1 MSTSSSGLTSTSS
14 ALAAAGASVSSTGGI
29 SSPGIGSGLN
39 VNAIVSALMTVESQP
54 ISLLNQQ
61 ESSYQAKLSAYGSMT
76 AALSSFQSSVA
87 TLTSQSTFQTLSA
100 TPSDTTVLTA
110 SAANTASTGSY
121 SINTTALA
129 QAQTLV
135 ASGQTNTT
143 SAIGTGASTTL
154 TFSFG
159 TTSGTTTQ
167 GVYGSGTT
175 FTQDPTQGTKTV
187 TINSSNNSLQGIADA
202 INAAN
207 IGVTASIVNDGSS
220 TPYRLELTSST
231 GANHSMEIA
240 VSGDTTLYNL
250 LNYNPTGTV
259 GAATN
264 GQNMTQTAAGQDAAL
279 TVNGLSITSPT
290 NTVSSAISGVT
301 LNLLKAGTSS
311 LSVTNDA
318 SSVATDVQSFVT
330 AYNTLHGAL
339 SPLTA
344 YDSTTQQGG
353 PLLGDYTAMSVQT
366 QLSGI
371 LVSAV
376 PGLSG
381 NSSITTLGQLGISL
395 NKDGTLS
402 LNNATLQSAISSN
415 LSDIAGMFASV
426 GKTTDSLVNYVSST
440 SKTQP
445 GSYAVDVSQLATQ
458 GKSVGSANLNG
469 GITITAGSN
478 DTLSLTLDGISS
490 SVTLPAGT
498 YTSSQLATL
507 VQSAING
514 DTAFSSAG
522 SSVAVGVDPTTGYM
536 TITSNRYGS
545 ASNVAVS
552 NTSAGLA
559 LMGSTSTST
568 AGVDVAGTIDGI
580 AATGSGQNL
589 TGLTGTPTD
598 GLTLQI
604 AGGSTGNR
612 GTINYSQGYA
622 TGLSNAIT
630 GILSNSGQI
639 ASATNGINASIT
651 GIKNQITAMNA
662 HLAMVQQ
669 NYMSQFTSLD
679 VLMGTM
685 QSTSSYLTQQLANL
699 PKVN

>member
-1 MSTSSSGLTSTSS
+1 MSTSSTGLTSTSA
-14 ALAAAGASVSSTGGI
+14 ALAAAGASVSSMGGI

-54 ISLLNQQ
+54 INLLNQQ

-110 SAANTASTGSY
+110 AAANNASTGNY

-135 ASGQTNTT
+135 ASGQASTT

-159 TTSGTTTQ
+159 TTSGTT
-167 GVYGSGTT
+167 

-187 TINSSNNSLQGIADA
+187 TIDSSNNSLQGIADA

-207 IGVTASIVNDGSS
+207 IGVSASIVNDGSS
-220 TPYRLELTSST
+220 TPYKLELTSST
-231 GANHSMEIA
+231 GANHSMEIT
-240 VSGDTTLYNL
+240 VSGDATLQSL
-250 LNYNPTGTV
+250 LSYSPG
-259 GAATN
+259 GS
-264 GQNMTQTAAGQDAAL
+264 QSMTQTVAGQDAAL
-279 TVNGLSITSPT
+279 TVNGLSIASPT
-290 NTVSSAISGVT
+290 NTVTSAISGVT
-301 LNLLKAGTSS
+301 LNLLKTGTST
-311 LSVTNDA
+311 LSITNNA
-318 SSVATDVQSFVT
+318 SSVATAVQSFVT

-366 QLSGI
+366 QLSGV

-381 NSSITTLGQLGISL
+381 NSGITTLGQLGISL

-402 LNNATLQSAISSN
+402 LDNTKLQSAISSN

-440 SKTQP
+440 SNTQP
-445 GSYAVDVSQLATQ
+445 GSYSVDVSQLATQ

-498 YTSSQLATL
+498 YTSSQLTTL

-522 SSVAVGVDPTTGYM
+522 SSVAVSVAPTTGYM

-598 GLTLQI
+598 GLTIQI
-604 AGGSTGNR
+604 AGGSLGNR

-639 ASATNGINASIT
+639 ASATNGINANIT
-651 GIKNQITAMNA
+651 DIKNQITAMNA

-669 NYMSQFTSLD
+669 NYMSQFTALD

>member
-1 MSTSSSGLTSTSS
+1 MSTSSTGLTSTSA
-14 ALAAAGASVSSTGGI
+14 ALAAAGASVSSMGGI

-54 ISLLNQQ
+54 INLLNQQ

-110 SAANTASTGSY
+110 AAANNASTGNY

-135 ASGQTNTT
+135 ASGQASTT

-159 TTSGTTTQ
+159 TTSGN
-167 GVYGSGTT
+167 T

-187 TINSSNNSLQGIADA
+187 TIDSSNNSLQGIADA

-207 IGVTASIVNDGSS
+207 IGVSASIVNDGSS
-220 TPYRLELTSST
+220 TPYKLELTSST
-231 GANHSMEIA
+231 GANHSMEIT
-240 VSGDTTLYNL
+240 VSGDATLQSL
-250 LNYNPTGTV
+250 LSYSPG
-259 GAATN
+259 GS
-264 GQNMTQTAAGQDAAL
+264 QSMTQTVAGQDAAL
-279 TVNGLSITSPT
+279 TVNGLSIASPT
-290 NTVSSAISGVT
+290 NTVTSAISGVT
-301 LNLLKAGTSS
+301 LNLLKTGTST
-311 LSVTNDA
+311 LSITNNA
-318 SSVATDVQSFVT
+318 SSVATAVQSFVT

-381 NSSITTLGQLGISL
+381 NSGITTLGQLGISL

-402 LNNATLQSAISSN
+402 LDNTKLQSAISSN

-440 SKTQP
+440 SNTQP
-445 GSYAVDVSQLATQ
+445 GSYSVDVSQLATQ

-498 YTSSQLATL
+498 YTSSQLTTL

-522 SSVAVGVDPTTGYM
+522 SSVAVSVAPTTGYM

-598 GLTLQI
+598 GLTIQI
-604 AGGSTGNR
+604 AGGSLGNR

-639 ASATNGINASIT
+639 ASATNGINANIT
-651 GIKNQITAMNA
+651 DIKNQITAMNA

-669 NYMSQFTSLD
+669 NYMSQFTALD

>member
-1 MSTSSSGLTSTSS
+1 MSTSSSGLTSTTA
-14 ALAAAGASVSSTGGI
+14 ALAAAGASVSSAGGI

-54 ISLLNQQ
+54 INLLNQQ

-110 SAANTASTGSY
+110 SAANTASTGNY

-129 QAQTLV
+129 QAQTLT
-135 ASGQTNTT
+135 ASGQTSTT

-159 TTSGTTTQ
+159 TTSGT
-167 GVYGSGTT
+167 S

-187 TINSSNNSLQGIADA
+187 TIDSSNNSLQGIMDA

-220 TPYRLELTSST
+220 APYRLELTSST
-231 GANHSMEIA
+231 GASHTMQIG
-240 VSGDTTLYNL
+240 VSGDSTLQSL
-250 LNYNPTGTV
+250 LSYSAGQTGAGV
-259 GAATN
+259 
-264 GQNMTQTAAGQDAAL
+264 MVQTSAGQDAAL
-279 TVNGLSITSPT
+279 TVNGLSLTSPT

-301 LNLLKAGTSS
+301 LNLLKTGTSS
-311 LSVTNDA
+311 LSVTNDT
-318 SSVATDVQSFVT
+318 SSVATAVQSFVT
-330 AYNTLHGAL
+330 AYNTLHGTL

-381 NSSITTLGQLGISL
+381 NASITTLGQLGISL

-440 SKTQP
+440 SNTQP
-445 GSYAVDVSQLATQ
+445 GSYSVDVSQLATQ
-458 GKSVGSANLNG
+458 GKSAGNVNLNSG
-469 GITITAGSN
+469 LTISTGSN

-507 VQSAING
+507 VQTAING

-522 SSVAVGVDPTTGYM
+522 SSVAVSVDPTTGYM

-545 ASNVAVS
+545 ASNVAIT
-552 NTSAGLA
+552 NTSAGAA
-559 LMGSTSTST
+559 LMGGSTST

-604 AGGSTGNR
+604 AGGSLGNR
-612 GTINYSQGYA
+612 GTISYSQGYA
-622 TGLSNAIT
+622 TSLSNAIT

-639 ASATNGINASIT
+639 ASATNGINADIT
-651 GIKNQITAMNA
+651 DIKNQITAMNA

-669 NYMSQFTSLD
+669 NYMSQFTALD

>member
-1 MSTSSSGLTSTSS
+1 MSTSSTGLTSTSA
-14 ALAAAGASVSSTGGI
+14 ALAAAGASVSSMGGI

-54 ISLLNQQ
+54 INLLNQQ

-110 SAANTASTGSY
+110 AAANNASTGNY

-135 ASGQTNTT
+135 ASGQASTT

-159 TTSGTTTQ
+159 TTSGN
-167 GVYGSGTT
+167 T

-187 TINSSNNSLQGIADA
+187 TIDSSNNSLQGIADA

-220 TPYRLELTSST
+220 TPYKLELTSST
-231 GANHSMEIA
+231 GANHSMEIT
-240 VSGDTTLYNL
+240 VSGDATLQSL
-250 LNYNPTGTV
+250 LSYSPG
-259 GAATN
+259 GS
-264 GQNMTQTAAGQDAAL
+264 QSMTQTVAGQDAAL
-279 TVNGLSITSPT
+279 TVNGLSIASPT
-290 NTVSSAISGVT
+290 NTVTSAISGVT
-301 LNLLKAGTSS
+301 LNLLKTGTST
-311 LSVTNDA
+311 LSITNNA
-318 SSVATDVQSFVT
+318 SSVATAVQSFVT

-366 QLSGI
+366 QLSGV

-381 NSSITTLGQLGISL
+381 NSGITTLGQLGISL

-402 LNNATLQSAISSN
+402 LDNTKLQSAISSN

-440 SKTQP
+440 SNTQP
-445 GSYAVDVSQLATQ
+445 GSYSVDVSQLATQ

-498 YTSSQLATL
+498 YTSSQLTTL

-522 SSVAVGVDPTTGYM
+522 SSVAVSVAPTTGYM

-598 GLTLQI
+598 GLTIQI
-604 AGGSTGNR
+604 AGGSLGNR

-639 ASATNGINASIT
+639 ASATNGINANIT
-651 GIKNQITAMNA
+651 DIKNQITAMNA

-669 NYMSQFTSLD
+669 NYMSQFTALD

>member
-1 MSTSSSGLTSTSS
+1 MSTSSSGLTGMTS
-14 ALAAAGASVSSTGGI
+14 ALAAAGASVSNTGGI

-54 ISLLNQQ
+54 INLLNQQ
-61 ESSYQAKLSAYGSMT
+61 EQSYQTKLSAYGSMT
-76 AALSSFQSSVA
+76 AALSSFQNSVA

-110 SAANTASTGSY
+110 SAANTASTGNY

-129 QAQTLV
+129 QAETLV
-135 ASGQTNTT
+135 ASGQTSTT
-143 SAIGTGASTTL
+143 SAIGTGTSTTL

-159 TTSGTTTQ
+159 TTTGTTTQ
-167 GVYGSGTT
+167 GVYGTGTS
-175 FTQDPTQGTKTV
+175 FTQDPTQGSKTV
-187 TINSSNNSLQGIADA
+187 TIDSSNNSLQGIMDA

-220 TPYRLELTSST
+220 APYRLELTSST
-231 GANHSMEIA
+231 GASHSMEIA

-250 LNYNPTGTV
+250 LNYNPTQ
-259 GAATN
+259 AAGS
-264 GQNMTQTAAGQDAAL
+264 GQNMTQTASGQDAAL

-301 LNLLKAGTSS
+301 LNLLKTGTSS
-311 LSVTNDA
+311 LAITNDA
-318 SSVATDVQSFVT
+318 SSVATAVQSFVT
-330 AYNTLHGAL
+330 AYNTLHGTL

-402 LNNATLQSAISSN
+402 LDNAKLQSAISSN
-415 LSDIAGMFASV
+415 LSDVAGMFASV

-440 SKTQP
+440 SNTQP

-458 GKSVGSANLNG
+458 GKSVGNVNLNSG
-469 GITITAGSN
+469 LTVTAGSN

-490 SVTLPAGT
+490 SVTLTAGGP
-498 YTSSQLATL
+498 YSSSQLATM
-507 VQSAING
+507 VQTAING
-514 DTAFSSAG
+514 DPAFSSAG
-522 SSVAVGVDPTTGYM
+522 SSVAVSVDPSTGYM

-545 ASNVAVS
+545 ASNVSVA
-552 NTSAGLA
+552 NTSAGTA
-559 LMGSTSTST
+559 LMGGSTST

-589 TGLTGTPTD
+589 TGLAGTPTD
-598 GLTLQI
+598 GLTIQI
-604 AGGSTGNR
+604 AGGSLGNR

-639 ASATNGINASIT
+639 ASATSGINSQIT
-651 GIKNQITAMNA
+651 DIKNQITAMNA

-669 NYMSQFTSLD
+669 NYMSQFTALD

>member
-1 MSTSSSGLTSTSS
+1 MSTSSTGLTSTSA
-14 ALAAAGASVSSTGGI
+14 ALAAAGASVSSMGGI

-54 ISLLNQQ
+54 INLLNQQ

-110 SAANTASTGSY
+110 AAANNASTGNY

-135 ASGQTNTT
+135 ASGQASTT

-159 TTSGTTTQ
+159 TTSGN
-167 GVYGSGTT
+167 T

-187 TINSSNNSLQGIADA
+187 TIDSSNNSLQGIADA

-220 TPYRLELTSST
+220 TPYKLELTSST
-231 GANHSMEIA
+231 GANHSMEIT
-240 VSGDTTLYNL
+240 VSGDATLQSL
-250 LNYNPTGTV
+250 LSYSPG
-259 GAATN
+259 GS
-264 GQNMTQTAAGQDAAL
+264 QSMTQTVAGQDAAL
-279 TVNGLSITSPT
+279 TVNGLSIASPT
-290 NTVSSAISGVT
+290 NTVTSAISGVT
-301 LNLLKAGTSS
+301 LNLLKTGTST
-311 LSVTNDA
+311 LSITNNA
-318 SSVATDVQSFVT
+318 SSVATAVQSFVT

-366 QLSGI
+366 QLSGV

-381 NSSITTLGQLGISL
+381 NSGITTLGQLGISL

-402 LNNATLQSAISSN
+402 LDNTKLQSAISSN

-440 SKTQP
+440 SNTQP
-445 GSYAVDVSQLATQ
+445 GSYSVDVSQLATQ

-478 DTLSLTLDGISS
+478 NTLSLTLDGISS

-498 YTSSQLATL
+498 YTSSQLTTL

-522 SSVAVGVDPTTGYM
+522 SSVAVSVAPTTGYM

-598 GLTLQI
+598 GLTIQI
-604 AGGSTGNR
+604 AGGSLGNR

-639 ASATNGINASIT
+639 ASATNGINANIT
-651 GIKNQITAMNA
+651 DIKNQITAMNA

-669 NYMSQFTSLD
+669 NYMSQFTALD

>member
-1 MSTSSSGLTSTSS
+1 MSTSSTGLTSTSA
-14 ALAAAGASVSSTGGI
+14 ALAAAGASVSSMGGI

-54 ISLLNQQ
+54 INLLNQQ

-110 SAANTASTGSY
+110 AAANNASTGNY

-135 ASGQTNTT
+135 ASGQASTT

-159 TTSGTTTQ
+159 TTSGTT
-167 GVYGSGTT
+167 

-187 TINSSNNSLQGIADA
+187 TIDSSNNSLQGIADA

-207 IGVTASIVNDGSS
+207 IGVSASIVNDGSS
-220 TPYRLELTSST
+220 TPYKLELTSST
-231 GANHSMEIA
+231 GANHSMEIT
-240 VSGDTTLYNL
+240 VSGDATLQSL
-250 LNYNPTGTV
+250 LSYSPG
-259 GAATN
+259 GS
-264 GQNMTQTAAGQDAAL
+264 QSMTQTVAGQDAAL
-279 TVNGLSITSPT
+279 TVNGLSIASPT
-290 NTVSSAISGVT
+290 NTVTSAISGVT
-301 LNLLKAGTSS
+301 LNLLKTGTST
-311 LSVTNDA
+311 LSITNNA
-318 SSVATDVQSFVT
+318 SSVATAVQSFVT

-381 NSSITTLGQLGISL
+381 NSGITTLGQLGISL

-402 LNNATLQSAISSN
+402 LDNTKLQSAISSN

-440 SKTQP
+440 SNTQP
-445 GSYAVDVSQLATQ
+445 GSYSVDVSQLATQ

-498 YTSSQLATL
+498 YTSSQLTTL

-522 SSVAVGVDPTTGYM
+522 SSVAVSVAPTTGYM

-598 GLTLQI
+598 GLTIQI
-604 AGGSTGNR
+604 AGGSLGNR

-639 ASATNGINASIT
+639 ASATNGINANIT
-651 GIKNQITAMNA
+651 DIKNQITAMNA

-669 NYMSQFTSLD
+669 NYMSQFTALD

>member
-1 MSTSSSGLTSTSS
+1 MSTSSSGLTSMTS
-14 ALAAAGASVSSTGGI
+14 ALAAAGASVSNTGGI

-39 VNAIVSALMTVESQP
+39 VNSIVSALMTVESQP
-54 ISLLNQQ
+54 INLLNQQ
-61 ESSYQAKLSAYGSMT
+61 EQSYQTKLSAYGSMT
-76 AALSSFQSSVA
+76 AALSSFQNSVA
-87 TLTSQSTFQTLSA
+87 SLTSQSTFQTLSA

-110 SAANTASTGSY
+110 SAANTASTGNY
-121 SINTTALA
+121 SINVSTLA

-135 ASGQTNTT
+135 ASGQTSTT
-143 SAIGTGASTTL
+143 AAIGTGTSTTL

-159 TTSGTTTQ
+159 TTTGATNTQ
-167 GVYGSGTT
+167 GVYGSGTS

-187 TINSSNNSLQGIADA
+187 TIDSSNNSLQGIADA

-231 GANHSMEIA
+231 GASHSMEIA

-250 LNYNPTGTV
+250 LNYNPTQ
-259 GAATN
+259 AAGS

-301 LNLLKAGTSS
+301 LNLLKTGTSS

-318 SSVATDVQSFVT
+318 SSVATAVQSFVT
-330 AYNTLHGAL
+330 AYNTLHGTL

-371 LVSAV
+371 LVSTV

-440 SKTQP
+440 SNTQP

-458 GKSVGSANLNG
+458 GKSVGNVNLNSG
-469 GITITAGSN
+469 LTITSGVN
-478 DTLSLTLDGISS
+478 DKLSLTLDGISS
-490 SVTLPAGT
+490 SETLPAGT

-507 VQSAING
+507 VQTAING

-522 SSVAVGVDPTTGYM
+522 SSAAVSVDPATGYM

-545 ASNVAVS
+545 ASSVAIA
-552 NTSAGLA
+552 NTGAGAA
-559 LMGSTSTST
+559 LMGTSTST

-589 TGLTGTPTD
+589 TGLAGTPTD

-604 AGGSTGNR
+604 SGGSLGNR

-639 ASATNGINASIT
+639 ASATSGINSQIT
-651 GIKNQITAMNA
+651 DIKNQITAMNA

-669 NYMSQFTSLD
+669 NYMSQFTALD

>member
-1 MSTSSSGLTSTSS
+1 MSTSSSGLTGMTS
-14 ALAAAGASVSSTGGI
+14 ALAAAGASVSNTGGI

-54 ISLLNQQ
+54 INLLNQQ
-61 ESSYQAKLSAYGSMT
+61 EQSYQTKLSAYGSMT
-76 AALSSFQSSVA
+76 AALSSFQNSVA

-110 SAANTASTGSY
+110 SAANTASTGNY

-129 QAQTLV
+129 QAETLV
-135 ASGQTNTT
+135 ASGQTSTT
-143 SAIGTGASTTL
+143 SAIGTGTATTL

-159 TTSGTTTQ
+159 TTTGTTTQ
-167 GVYGSGTT
+167 GVYGTGTS

-187 TINSSNNSLQGIADA
+187 TIDSSNNSLQGIMDA

-220 TPYRLELTSST
+220 APYRLELTSST
-231 GANHSMEIA
+231 GASHSMEIA
-240 VSGDTTLYNL
+240 ASGDSTLTSL
-250 LNYNPTGTV
+250 LNYNPTQ
-259 GAATN
+259 AAGS
-264 GQNMTQTAAGQDAAL
+264 GQNMTQTVSGQDAAL

-301 LNLLKAGTSS
+301 LNLLKTGTSS
-311 LSVTNDA
+311 LSITNNA
-318 SSVATDVQSFVT
+318 SSVATAVQSFVT
-330 AYNTLHGAL
+330 AYNTLHGTL

-402 LNNATLQSAISSN
+402 LDNAKLQSAISSN
-415 LSDIAGMFASV
+415 LSDVAGMFASV

-440 SKTQP
+440 SNTQP

-458 GKSVGSANLNG
+458 GKSVGNVNLNSG
-469 GITITAGSN
+469 LTITAGSN

-490 SVTLPAGT
+490 SVTLTAGT
-498 YTSSQLATL
+498 YTSSQLATV
-507 VQSAING
+507 VQTAING

-522 SSVAVGVDPTTGYM
+522 SSAAVSVDPATGYM

-545 ASNVAVS
+545 ASSVAIA
-552 NTSAGLA
+552 NTSAGTA
-559 LMGSTSTST
+559 LMGTSTST

-589 TGLTGTPTD
+589 TGLAGTATD
-598 GLTLQI
+598 GLTIQI
-604 AGGSTGNR
+604 AGGSLGNR

-639 ASATNGINASIT
+639 ASATSGINSQIT
-651 GIKNQITAMNA
+651 DIKNQITAMNA

-669 NYMSQFTSLD
+669 NYMSQFTALD

>member
-1 MSTSSSGLTSTSS
+1 MSTSSTGLTSTSA
-14 ALAAAGASVSSTGGI
+14 ALAAAGASVSSMGGI

-54 ISLLNQQ
+54 INLLNQQ

-110 SAANTASTGSY
+110 AAANNASTGNY

-135 ASGQTNTT
+135 ASGQASTT

-159 TTSGTTTQ
+159 TTSGTT
-167 GVYGSGTT
+167 

-187 TINSSNNSLQGIADA
+187 TIDSNNNSLQGIADA

-220 TPYRLELTSST
+220 TPYKLELTSST
-231 GANHSMEIA
+231 GANHSMEIT
-240 VSGDTTLYNL
+240 VSGDATLQSL
-250 LNYNPTGTV
+250 LSYSPG
-259 GAATN
+259 GS
-264 GQNMTQTAAGQDAAL
+264 QSMTQTVAGQDAAL
-279 TVNGLSITSPT
+279 TVNGLSIASPT
-290 NTVSSAISGVT
+290 NTVTSAISGVT
-301 LNLLKAGTSS
+301 LNLLKTGTST
-311 LSVTNDA
+311 LSITNNA
-318 SSVATDVQSFVT
+318 SSVATAVQSFVT

-366 QLSGI
+366 QLSGV

-381 NSSITTLGQLGISL
+381 NSGITTLGQLGISL

-402 LNNATLQSAISSN
+402 LDNTKLQSAISSN

-440 SKTQP
+440 SNTQP
-445 GSYAVDVSQLATQ
+445 GSYSVDVSQLATQ

-478 DTLSLTLDGISS
+478 NTLSLTLDGISS

-498 YTSSQLATL
+498 YTSSQLTTL

-522 SSVAVGVDPTTGYM
+522 SSVAVSVAPTTGYM

-589 TGLTGTPTD
+589 TGLTGTATD
-598 GLTLQI
+598 GLTIQI
-604 AGGSTGNR
+604 AGGSLGNR

-639 ASATNGINASIT
+639 ASATNGINANIT
-651 GIKNQITAMNA
+651 DIKNQITAMNA

-669 NYMSQFTSLD
+669 NYMSQFTALD

>member
-1 MSTSSSGLTSTSS
+1 MSTSSTGLTSTSA
-14 ALAAAGASVSSTGGI
+14 ALAAAGASVSSMGGI

-54 ISLLNQQ
+54 INLLNQQ

-110 SAANTASTGSY
+110 AAANNASTGNY

-135 ASGQTNTT
+135 ASGQASTT

-159 TTSGTTTQ
+159 TTSGN
-167 GVYGSGTT
+167 T

-187 TINSSNNSLQGIADA
+187 TIDSSNNSLQGIADA

-220 TPYRLELTSST
+220 TPYKLELTSST
-231 GANHSMEIA
+231 GANHSMEIT
-240 VSGDTTLYNL
+240 VSGDATLQSL
-250 LNYNPTGTV
+250 LSYSPG
-259 GAATN
+259 GS
-264 GQNMTQTAAGQDAAL
+264 QSMTQTVAGQDAAL
-279 TVNGLSITSPT
+279 TVNGLSIASPT
-290 NTVSSAISGVT
+290 NTVTSAISGVT
-301 LNLLKAGTSS
+301 LNLLKTGTST
-311 LSVTNDA
+311 LSITNNA
-318 SSVATDVQSFVT
+318 SSVATAVQSFVT

-381 NSSITTLGQLGISL
+381 NSGITTLGQLGISL

-402 LNNATLQSAISSN
+402 LDNTKLQSAISSN

-440 SKTQP
+440 SNTQP
-445 GSYAVDVSQLATQ
+445 GSYSVDVSQLATQ

-498 YTSSQLATL
+498 YTSSQLTTL

-522 SSVAVGVDPTTGYM
+522 SSVAVSVAPTTGYM

-598 GLTLQI
+598 GLTIQI
-604 AGGSTGNR
+604 AGGSLGNR

-639 ASATNGINASIT
+639 ASATNGINANIT
-651 GIKNQITAMNA
+651 DIKNQITAMNA

-669 NYMSQFTSLD
+669 NYMSQFTALD

>member
-1 MSTSSSGLTSTSS
+1 MSTSSSGLTSMTS
-14 ALAAAGASVSSTGGI
+14 ALAAAGASVSNTGGV

-39 VNAIVSALMTVESQP
+39 VNSIVSALMTVESQP
-54 ISLLNQQ
+54 INLLNQQ
-61 ESSYQAKLSAYGSMT
+61 EQSYQTKLSAYGSMT
-76 AALSSFQSSVA
+76 AALSSFQNSVA
-87 TLTSQSTFQTLSA
+87 SLTSQSTFQTLSA

-110 SAANTASTGSY
+110 SAANTASTGNY
-121 SINTTALA
+121 SINTTTLA
-129 QAQTLV
+129 QAETLV
-135 ASGQTNTT
+135 ASGQTSTT
-143 SAIGTGASTTL
+143 SAIGTGTSTTL

-159 TTSGTTTQ
+159 TTVGTTNTQ
-167 GVYGSGTT
+167 GVYGTGTS

-187 TINSSNNSLQGIADA
+187 TIDSSNNSLQGIMDA

-220 TPYRLELTSST
+220 APYRLELTSST
-231 GANHSMEIA
+231 GASHSMEIA

-250 LNYNPTGTV
+250 LNYNPTQ
-259 GAATN
+259 AAGS

-301 LNLLKAGTSS
+301 LNLLKTGTSS
-311 LSVTNDA
+311 LSITNDA
-318 SSVATDVQSFVT
+318 SSVATAVQSFVT
-330 AYNTLHGAL
+330 AYNTLHGTL

-381 NSSITTLGQLGISL
+381 NASITTLGQLGISL

-402 LNNATLQSAISSN
+402 LDNAKLQSAIASN
-415 LSDIAGMFASV
+415 LSDVAGMFASV

-458 GKSVGSANLNG
+458 GKSVGNVNLNSG
-469 GITITAGSN
+469 LTITSGVN

-490 SVTLPAGT
+490 SVTLTAGGP
-498 YTSSQLATL
+498 YSSSQLATM
-507 VQSAING
+507 VQTAING

-522 SSVAVGVDPTTGYM
+522 SSVAVSVDPATGYM
-536 TITSNRYGS
+536 TISSNRYGS
-545 ASNVAVS
+545 ASSVAIA
-552 NTSAGLA
+552 NTGAGAA
-559 LMGSTSTST
+559 LMGTSTST
-568 AGVDVAGTIDGI
+568 AGLDVAGTIDGI

-589 TGLTGTPTD
+589 TGLAGTPTD

-604 AGGSTGNR
+604 SGVSLGNR

-639 ASATNGINASIT
+639 ASATSGINSQIT
-651 GIKNQITAMNA
+651 DIKNQITAMNA

-669 NYMSQFTSLD
+669 NYMSQFTALD

>member
-1 MSTSSSGLTSTSS
+1 MSASSTGLTSTSA
-14 ALAAAGASVSSTGGI
+14 ALASAGASLSGTGI

-39 VNAIVSALMTVESQP
+39 VNGIVSSLMAVESQP
-54 ISLLNQQ
+54 LNLLNQQ
-61 ESSYQAKLSAYGSMT
+61 EASYQAKLSAYGSLT
-76 AALSSFQSSVA
+76 AGLSSFQSSVA
-87 TLTSQSTFQTLSA
+87 TLTSQSTFQSLSA
-100 TPSDTTVLTA
+100 TPSDSTVLTA
-110 SAANTASTGSY
+110 TAANSASTGNY
-121 SINTTALA
+121 SIDTTALA

-135 ASGQTNTT
+135 ATGQTSTT

-159 TTSGTTTQ
+159 TTTGTTTK

-175 FTQDPTQGTKTV
+175 FVQDPTQGTKTV
-187 TINSSNNSLQGIADA
+187 TIDNTNNSLQGIADA

-207 IGVTASIVNDGSS
+207 IGITASIVNDGSS

-231 GANHSMEIA
+231 GASHSMEIA
-240 VSGDTTLYNL
+240 VSGDTTLTSL
-250 LNYNPTGTV
+250 LNYNPTQ
-259 GAATN
+259 AAGS
-264 GQNMTQTAAGQDAAL
+264 GQNMTQTVSGQDAAL

-301 LNLLKAGTSS
+301 LNLLKIGTSS

-318 SSVATDVQSFVT
+318 SSVATTVQSFVT
-330 AYNTLHGAL
+330 AYNTLHGTL
-339 SPLTA
+339 SSLTA
-344 YDSTTQQGG
+344 YDSTTKQGG

-366 QLSGI
+366 KLTGV

-376 PGLSG
+376 PGLSSSS
-381 NSSITTLGQLGISL
+381 SSITTLGQLGISL

-402 LNNATLQSAISSN
+402 LDNTKLQSAISSN

-440 SKTQP
+440 SNTQP
-445 GSYAVDVSQLATQ
+445 GSYSVNVSQLATQ
-458 GKSVGSANLNG
+458 GNLLGNINLNSG
-469 GITITAGSN
+469 LTITKGSN
-478 DTLSLTLDGISS
+478 DTLSLTLDGITSTE
-490 SVTLPAGT
+490 TLAAGT
-498 YTSSQLATL
+498 YNSSQLATL

-522 SSVAVGVDPTTGYM
+522 SSVAVSIDPTTGFM

-545 ASNVAVS
+545 ASSVTVA
-552 NTSAGLA
+552 NTSAGAA
-559 LMGSTSTST
+559 LMGSSNATT
-568 AGVDVAGTIDGI
+568 GVDVAGTIDGI
-580 AATGSGQNL
+580 SATGSGQNL
-589 TGLTGTPTD
+589 TGLAGTATD
-598 GLTLQI
+598 GLTIKI
-604 AGGSTGNR
+604 AGGSLGSR

-622 TGLSNAIT
+622 TGLDNAIT

-639 ASATNGINASIT
+639 ASATNGINSNIT
-651 GIKNQITAMNA
+651 DLKNQITAMNT
-662 HLAMVQQ
+662 HLSQVQK
-669 NYMSQFTSLD
+669 NYLNQFTSLD